1 MPSKLYMHVFIGLTA
16 FLIIIKKEIPEGNQ
30 LGANSHVDE
39 QFNFVDVKII
49 LGERERVIYRISF
62 CCNRLLPKR

>member
-1 MPSKLYMHVFIGLTA
+1 MHVFIGLTA

-49 LGERERVIYRISF
+49 LGERERVISLSNNFHDPTKKHIYFSHA
-62 CCNRLLPKR
+62 